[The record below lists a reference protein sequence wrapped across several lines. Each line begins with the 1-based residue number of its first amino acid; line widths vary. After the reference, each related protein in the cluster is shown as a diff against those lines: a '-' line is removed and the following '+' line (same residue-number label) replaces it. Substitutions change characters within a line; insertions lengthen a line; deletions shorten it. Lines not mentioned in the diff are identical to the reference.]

1 MQLAKNLNEQ
11 SDHRQLCAEPIS
23 THPLQIQQRS
33 TTQGSQGCAGTKVS
47 ASQNLSYFQINLISP
62 LLNR

>member
-1 MQLAKNLNEQ
+1 MQLAKNLNKQ
-11 SDHRQLCAEPIS
+11 SDPRQLCAEPLS
-23 THPLQIQQRS
+23 MHPLQTQQPS

-47 ASQNLSYFQINLISP
+47 ASQKLSYFQINLISP